1 MNTRIC
7 KECKEELELTNF
19 SKNKKHYRTICK
31 KCTRYICK
39 KRGYDLKQSYKDK
52 KAEYRKKNKDKI
64 KDWHKNHYQENKEKL
79 LKQSQDCYKRNK
91 DKVCERTKR
100 YREENADWYKE
111 YKHKWRQKPNN
122 KLRGNIGRGIWGCLR
137 GKQKN
142 SKSTIY
148 IGCSIEELWQHLE
161 KQFKEGMTREN
172 YGEWHVDHIVPLY
185 SFDFTGEDA
194 EQQLLIAWNYKN
206 LQPLW
211 RYENLSKGKTLK

>member
-1 MNTRIC
+1 MSSVAETYKRPQEVIDRRNAYAREQY
-7 KECKEELELTNF
+7 KLNRESELERF
-19 SKNKKHYRTICK
+19 KEYYQKNKEVRRT
-31 KCTRYICK
+31 Y
-39 KRGYDLKQSYKDK
+39 
-52 KAEYRKKNKDKI
+52 
-64 KDWHKNHYQENKEKL
+64 YQ
-79 LKQSQDCYKRNK
+79 RNK

-100 YREENADWYKE
+100 YREKNADWYRT
-111 YKHKWRQKPNN
+111 YKREWRRRN
-122 KLRGNIGRGIWGCLR
+122 KLHQNIRRGLWGCLQ

-142 SKSTIY
+142 SKSITY

-185 SFDFTGEDA
+185 SFDFSGEDA

-211 RYENLSKGKTLK
+211 RCENLSKGKTLK

>member
-1 MNTRIC
+1 MKIC
-7 KECKEELELTNF
+7 KRCQQELDVSNF
-19 SKNKKHYRTICK
+19 T
-31 KCTRYICK
+31 
-39 KRGYDLKQSYKDK
+39 KRGNYYNTYCKQCNREVIKERGYHLKQSYKDK
-52 KAEYRKKNKDKI
+52 KAEYRKKNKNKI

-79 LKQSQDCYKRNK
+79 LKQSQDRYQRNK

-100 YREENADWYKE
+100 YREKNADWYRT
-111 YKHKWRQKPNN
+111 YKREWRRRN
-122 KLRGNIGRGIWGCLR
+122 KLHQNIRRGLWGCLQ

-142 SKSTIY
+142 SKSITY

-185 SFDFTGEDA
+185 SFDFSGEDA

-211 RYENLSKGKTLK
+211 RCENLSKGKTLK